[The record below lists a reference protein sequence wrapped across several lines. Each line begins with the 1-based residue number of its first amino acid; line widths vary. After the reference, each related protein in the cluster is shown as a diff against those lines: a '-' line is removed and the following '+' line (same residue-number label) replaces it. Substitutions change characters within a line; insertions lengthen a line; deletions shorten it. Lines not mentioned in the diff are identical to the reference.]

1 MLESQAKYYS
11 TVVTVS
17 YSVTGGVQILQC
29 VEMINVIRGDKIIW
43 SGLQ

>member
-1 MLESQAKYYS
+1 MLGSQAKYYLTS
-11 TVVTVS
+11 VTVS

-29 VEMINVIRGDKIIW
+29 MEMVNVIRGDKIIW

>member
-1 MLESQAKYYS
+1 MLESQAKYYL
-11 TVVTVS
+11 TGVTVS
-17 YSVTGGVQILQC
+17 YTVTGGVQILQC